1 MLRFASLGS
10 GSEGNALIVEVGE
23 TRLML
28 DCGFSLAETELRLGR
43 LGLAPTDV
51 SAILVTHEHG
61 DHIRGAGKFA
71 RKHRIPVWLTYG
83 TLASQADN
91 FFPPELVREIDSH
104 APFAI
109 DDVEVFPFPVP
120 HDARE
125 PAQFVFGDGALRFG
139 VLTDVG
145 GTTPHIESMLSG
157 LNGLMLEANHDTA
170 LLQQSAYPAS
180 LKERI
185 GGRFGHLSNSASAT
199 LLSKL
204 DCGALQHCVAA
215 HLSRQNNSPDHA
227 RAALAPVL
235 GCVPE
240 WIGIADQQNGLDWRT
255 LV

>member
-10 GSEGNALIVEVGE
+10 GSEGNALIVEVGQ

-28 DCGFSLAETELRLGR
+28 DCGFSVTETESRLAR
-43 LGLAPTDV
+43 LDLVPSDI

-61 DHIRGAGKFA
+61 DHIRGAGKFS
-71 RKHRIPVWLTYG
+71 RKHRVPVWLTYG
-83 TLASQADN
+83 TFASQQED
-91 FFPPELVREIDSH
+91 FFPADLVREIDSH
-104 APFAI
+104 SPFVI

-145 GTTPHIESMLSG
+145 STTPHIESMLSG
-157 LNGLMLEANHDTA
+157 LNGLMLEANHDSA

-185 GGRFGHLSNSASAT
+185 GGRFGHLSNTASAT

-204 DCGALQHCVAA
+204 DCAALQHCVAA

-235 GCVPE
+235 GCESE
-240 WIGIADQQNGLDWRT
+240 WIGIASQENGLQWRS